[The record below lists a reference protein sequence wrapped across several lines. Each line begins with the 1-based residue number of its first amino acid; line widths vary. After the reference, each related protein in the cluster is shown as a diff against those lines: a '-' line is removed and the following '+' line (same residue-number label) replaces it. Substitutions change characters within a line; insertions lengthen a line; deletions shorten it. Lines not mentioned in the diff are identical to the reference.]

1 MEWCIKSIAPP
12 LLPSVSIQ
20 INIKQSVHWRKT
32 PICKGCKDFCL
43 LASIC
48 INADNHLFLMICN
61 HQVAVRFRSGAPV
74 KSFSSCTESQAMR

>member
-61 HQVAVRFRSGAPV
+61 HQALVRFRPGAPPA
-74 KSFSSCTESQAMR
+74 SFGDFAMPQPM